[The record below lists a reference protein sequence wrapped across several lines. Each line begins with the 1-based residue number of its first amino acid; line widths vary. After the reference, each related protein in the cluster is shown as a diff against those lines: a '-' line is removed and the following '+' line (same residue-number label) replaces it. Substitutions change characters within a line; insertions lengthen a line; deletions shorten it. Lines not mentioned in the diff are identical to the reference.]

1 MGLGTAE
8 KIKYSE
14 SIERNIRV
22 IEEITP
28 FDLYIPIKQVAY
40 RFNLDKDEMYLDFP
54 YNEKV
59 EKQNHDLKHHPN
71 IKGVDND
78 IFQYLNSVN
87 SNVLKY
93 ILYEYKYESKEK
105 PIICSII
112 SSIPNYKESVKIENI
127 RKAFSIIHY
136 NATGLGHYLDDIK
149 YVENENENNLNRLL
163 FILDGFAVD
172 CVLTKEKRFS
182 YLNITFKLSESH
194 DINDE
199 KTSKVLKNLLYNLK
213 LFGETLLI
221 YPLSEEKKED
231 EVNRR
236 LKEKIRDDSHTILN
250 FLNAINHKTKL
261 IEDKQLRLGSEILFR
276 ILEDVVT
283 DEDDRPKVWKKH
295 GFDNPAFI
303 LEKLTEYFN
312 GDNSKRLNLDYQHS
326 GESNFEFSGMQGYA
340 FLTIMYNLIH
350 NAHKSRIYDTCNESA
365 NSYCVTINIKEKSVI
380 AEITTPALIGENIIN
395 FLSNKITIEESGLKK
410 SGGISISKKLANQ
423 NGWLLSGENN
433 EIKKENTFTLM
444 INLK

>member
-1 MGLGTAE
+1 MGLGIAE
-8 KIKYSE
+8 KIKYSK
-14 SIERNIRV
+14 SIEINIRV
-22 IEEITP
+22 LEEITP
-28 FDLYIPIKQVAY
+28 SDFYIPIKQVAY

-59 EKQNHDLKHHPN
+59 EKQNHDLNYHPK

-149 YVENENENNLNRLL
+149 YVENKNENNLNRLL
-163 FILDGFAVD
+163 FVLDGFAVD

-199 KTSKVLKNLLYNLK
+199 KTSKVLKHLLYNLK

-231 EVNRR
+231 EMNRR

-250 FLNAINHKTKL
+250 FLYAINHKTKL

-276 ILEDVVT
+276 LLEDVVT
-283 DEDDRPKVWKKH
+283 EENDRPTVWKKH
-295 GFDNPAFI
+295 GFDNPTFI

-326 GESNFEFSGMQGYA
+326 GESNFVFNGMQGYA
-340 FLTIMYNLIH
+340 YLTIMYNLIH
-350 NAHKSRIYDTCNESA
+350 NAHKSRIYETYNESA
-365 NSYCVTINIKEKSVI
+365 TSYRVVLSLSDKRVSTHII
-380 AEITTPALIGENIIN
+380 TPALINKNILS
-395 FLSNKITIEESGLKK
+395 FLSNELTVEDSGMKK
-410 SGGISISKKLANQ
+410 SGGIAISKKLANQ
-423 NGWLLSGENN
+423 NGWTLTATNDRSKIEN
-433 EIKKENTFTLM
+433 KFTLE
-444 INLK
+444 IQTQ